1 MKKLLYLF
9 IALVLLAGCT
19 PEKPSADD
27 NGENQEQPQDPNTPE
42 DPQEPEAPEEPEFPD
57 NPLSQL
63 TGDVELVWDPANTLV
78 YADCYGDYYDTGLY
92 CWSIYFME
100 FNSKIMLTLEL
111 MTTSQE
117 LEVPTGVFKATID
130 PYQDGGMLIGRII
143 EDMDGEFAAYSWFT
157 QLETATTPAA
167 TAPIYYGT
175 TEIVTNPD
183 GTFTATLDLMDDAGN
198 NLDGVYDGEMI
209 IEDFRI

>member
-78 YADCYGDYYDTGLY
+78 YADCYGDCYNTGLY
-92 CWSIYFME
+92 CWGMFFME
-100 FNSKIMLTLEL
+100 FNSNFMLYVEILTA
-111 MTTSQE
+111 SQE
-117 LEVPTGVFKATID
+117 LEVPIGIFKATD
-130 PYQDGGMLIGRII
+130 DLQEEGGMLIGKI
-143 EDMDGEFAAYSWFT
+143 ETDVDGQFMAYSWFT
-157 QLETATTPAA
+157 QLETSTSPAA
-167 TAPIYYGT
+167 TAPIYLGT
-175 TEIVTNPD
+175 TEIEANSD
-183 GTFTATLDLMDDAGN
+183 GTFTATFDLIDDAGN
-198 NLDGVYDGEMI
+198 NLDGTFCGEMI